1 MAKKETTKKDTTK
14 KDLEEIKKLLEQMN
28 KYLAILV
35 DIEET
40 RKRLY
45 PTSEELFRELGAQP
59 E

>member
-1 MAKKETTKKDTTK
+1 MEKKDTTKKDTTK
-14 KDLEEIKKLLEQMN
+14 KDLEDIKKLLEQMN

-40 RKRLY
+40 RKRLH
-45 PTSEELFRELGAQP
+45 PTSEELFRKLGEQP

>member
-1 MAKKETTKKDTTK
+1 MEKKDTTK

-40 RKRLY
+40 RKRLH
-45 PTSEELFRELGAQP
+45 PTSEEMFGN
-59 E
+59 